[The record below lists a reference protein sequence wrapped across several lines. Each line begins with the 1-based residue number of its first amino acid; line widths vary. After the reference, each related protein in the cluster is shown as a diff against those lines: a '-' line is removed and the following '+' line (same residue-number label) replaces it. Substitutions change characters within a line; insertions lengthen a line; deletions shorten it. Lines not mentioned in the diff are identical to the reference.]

1 MHTTQM
7 TGTPLAG
14 TTMLTLSDA
23 ASIGMRRPSPGKLI
37 AYRSRQQ
44 GLKVFTRDPN
54 GFNWTYGPASS
65 LGLSSHAQ
73 S

>member
-7 TGTPLAG
+7 TGTPPSG
-14 TTMLTLSDA
+14 TTMMTLSDA
-23 ASIGMRRPSPGKLI
+23 TPIGGRRPSPGKLI

-65 LGLSSHAQ
+65 LGSSRNA
-73 S
+73 